1 MGYGKQ
7 AFWADKLCIKHE
19 AAPKIK
25 PGACQATFGPSS
37 LPPTLLSAPPLPPA
51 LHPPALHYSALS
63 FQSCVVLDPYA
74 KAIISRRQY
83 GQLGPNLPYGTPGTL
98 GLMPTWP
105 QAAAAVPHL
114 PYSPGA
120 PSEFDWEGDKPL
132 NRPMEEVV
140 IYEMHVRGFTRD
152 PSSGVQGPGT
162 YRGMVSA

>member
-1 MGYGKQ
+1 M
-7 AFWADKLCIKHE
+7 
-19 AAPKIK
+19 K
-25 PGACQATFGPSS
+25 PPQKSNQELTRPLSVLPSC
-37 LPPTLLSAPPLPPA
+37 LPPCSQRPPA
-51 LHPPALHYSALS
+51 PAIHPPALHYPALS
-63 FQSCVVLDPYA
+63 SQSCVVLDPYA